1 MPLSPE
7 LQATAIYTALN
18 ALILLVLSYNVGQ
31 HRARTNSLT
40 PGAMG
45 DDILVRAIRAHG
57 NAAEYM
63 PLALLMLFLLAL
75 LGAPLLL
82 IHALG
87 IGLTAGRVFHAAGM
101 FREKHPNAVRFT
113 GNLLTGLVYLIG
125 PLACL
130 YYGFT

>member
-1 MPLSPE
+1 MSAGLE
-7 LQATAIYTALN
+7 AVAIYTALN
-18 ALILLVLSYNVGQ
+18 GLWLLVLSYNVGR
-31 HRARTNSLT
+31 HRERTDSLT

-45 DDILVRAIRAHG
+45 DEVLVRAMRAHG

-63 PLALLMLFLLAL
+63 PLALLMLLLLAL
-75 LGAPLLL
+75 LEAPLALVHGL
-82 IHALG
+82 GAGFTTGRIFHAL
-87 IGLTAGRVFHAAGM
+87 GM

-130 YYGFT
+130 YYAFV

>member
-7 LQATAIYTALN
+7 LKAAAIYTALN
-18 ALILLVLSYNVGQ
+18 ALILLVLSYNVGR
-31 HRARTNSLT
+31 HRDRTDSLT

-45 DDILVRAIRAHG
+45 DDILMRAIRAHG

-63 PLALLMLFLLAL
+63 PLALLMLLLLAL

-87 IGLTAGRVFHAAGM
+87 AGFTAGRVFHACGM

>member
-1 MPLSPE
+1 
-7 LQATAIYTALN
+7 
-18 ALILLVLSYNVGQ
+18 
-31 HRARTNSLT
+31 
-40 PGAMG
+40 MG

-63 PLALLMLFLLAL
+63 PLALLMLLLLAL

-101 FREKHPNAVRFT
+101 FREDHPNAVRFT